1 MKWIPVCFIL
11 FLLGIISCRERSKE
25 VVVSNGVS
33 DTLANIRRHA
43 ITDLRYDLSFDI
55 PESKETAITA
65 REQLAFQYSGTSATP
80 LFLDFKEDPK
90 KIKKILVNGTET
102 LLQHRNE
109 HIVIKGR
116 LLKKGHNTIAID
128 FIAGDQALNRR
139 DDFLYTLFVPD
150 RARTAFPCF
159 DQPDLKAVFNLS
171 LVIPQ
176 HWTAIANGQLRDSII
191 RNGRKT
197 LHFAPSDKISTYL
210 FSFAAGKFHVAR
222 EQWRN
227 GTIEFLYR
235 ETDPEKISNSLT
247 AVFDQYKKVITFYEQ
262 WTGIPYPFQK
272 HGLVAIPDFQFG
284 GMEHPGAILLQASTL
299 FLTKDATEG
308 QLNSRAQLLAHEAAH
323 MWFGDLVTMSWFSD
337 VWMKEV
343 FANFMADKA
352 TATPGH
358 EQGFSL
364 KFLTDHLPPAYAVDR
379 TTGANPIRQPLENLE
394 KAGTLYGGIIYHKSP
409 VMMRQLEELMGAT
422 AFQQGVQQYLKTYAF
437 KNASWPDLIRILDT
451 GTPADLNA
459 WNTVWVNEPGRPVF
473 DYRASYDT
481 AGNQITGFTLSQQPE
496 FGRNRVWPQRL
507 DISFYYEGMVRTIT
521 VSDSMAGQEVPRATE
536 RKRPLFIQF
545 NASGMGYGVWP
556 VDTAMLPHLFTI
568 ENYVSRA
575 SAYITLYENM
585 LNGRYNTPA
594 QLLQLFADG
603 LHKET
608 VELNMRLLTGYI
620 SSIYW
625 NFMPP
630 QQRRQ
635 WTGRLE
641 NSIWSALQQ
650 QKNPNN
656 KKILFG
662 CYQSVFE
669 TEPALARL
677 YAIWYSQD
685 PPADV
690 VLKEEDY
697 TNLAFA
703 LALRDQKSDSI
714 LQQQLRRVKDP
725 DRIQRFRIIMPAL
738 SRGAAVRDAFFA
750 GLKKRENRSNE
761 SAVGAALGYLHHPL
775 RQPAAEK
782 YLEQTLELLPEIQ
795 RTGDIFFPGNWIQS
809 SFGSYQS
816 ASAYEIVSRFLQTH
830 PQVDPHL
837 KAKILQ
843 GTDNLR
849 RARMITP

>member
-1 MKWIPVCFIL
+1 MKWVPVCFLL
-11 FLLGIISCRERSKE
+11 FLLGITSCRERSKE
-25 VVVSNGVS
+25 TAISNGVS
-33 DTLANIRRHA
+33 DTLSNARKH
-43 ITDLRYDLSFDI
+43 TVSDLQYDLLFDI
-55 PESKETAITA
+55 PENKAAPITA
-65 REQLAFQYSGTSATP
+65 REQLHFRYSGKSTTP
-80 LFLDFKEDPK
+80 LLLDFKEDAQK
-90 KIKKILVNGTET
+90 VKKILVNGAET
-102 LLQHRNE
+102 PLQYRNE
-109 HIVIKGR
+109 HIIIEEG
-116 LLKKGHNTIAID
+116 LLKKGRNTIAID
-128 FIAGDQALNRR
+128 FIAGNNALNRR

-159 DQPDLKAVFNLS
+159 DQPDLKAVFNLT

-176 HWTAIANGQLRDSII
+176 HWAAIANGPLQDAAIS
-191 RNGRKT
+191 NGRKT
-197 LHFAPSDKISTYL
+197 LRFKPSDKISTYL
-210 FSFAAGKFHVAR
+210 FSFVAGKFNSAR
-222 EQWRN
+222 EAFGNQE
-227 GTIEFLYR
+227 IEFLYR
-235 ETDPEKISNSLT
+235 ETDSEKISNSLQ
-247 AVFDQYKKVITFYEQ
+247 AIFDEYKKVIRFYEE

-299 FLTKDATEG
+299 FLTRDATEG
-308 QLNSRAQLLAHEAAH
+308 QLNSRSQLLAHEAAH

-352 TATPGH
+352 TTIPGR

-364 KFLTDHLPPAYAVDR
+364 KFLTDHLPPAYAIDR

-409 VMMRQLEELMGAT
+409 VMMRQLEELMGTA
-422 AFQQGVQQYLKTYAF
+422 AFQNGIRQYLKTYAF
-437 KNASWPDLIRILDT
+437 KNASWPDLIRILDA

-459 WNTVWVNEPGRPVF
+459 WNAVWVNEPGRPVF
-473 DYRASYDT
+473 DYQASYDP
-481 AGNQITGFTLSQQPE
+481 AGNQLTGFTVFQQPE
-496 FGRNRVWPQRL
+496 YGRSRVWPQRF
-507 DISFYYEGMVRTIT
+507 DISFYYKGLVRTIT
-521 VSDSMAGQEVPRATE
+521 VSDSLAAQEVPRATE

-603 LHKET
+603 LNKET
-608 VELNMRLLTGYI
+608 IELNMRLLTGYI

-625 NFMPP
+625 NFMLP

-685 PPADV
+685 PPANV

-697 TNLAFA
+697 TSLAFA
-703 LALRDQKSDSI
+703 LVLRNKNGDSI
-714 LQQQLRRVKDP
+714 LQQQLRRIKDP
-725 DRIQRFRIIMPAL
+725 DRVKRFRIIMPAL
-738 SRGAAVRDAFFA
+738 SRDTAVRDAFFS
-750 GLKKRENRSNE
+750 GLQKRENRSNE
-761 SAVGAALGYLHHPL
+761 SAVGTALGYLHHPL
-775 RQPAAEK
+775 RQPSAEK
-782 YLEQTLELLPEIQ
+782 YLEKTLELLPEIQ

-816 ASAYEIVSRFLQTH
+816 ASAFDIVTRFLQTH
-830 PQVDPHL
+830 PQLDPNL

-849 RARMITP
+849 RARMIAR

>member
-1 MKWIPVCFIL
+1 MKWIPVCFFL
-11 FLLGIISCRERSKE
+11 FLLGITSCKERLKE
-25 VVVSNGVS
+25 TAISNGVS
-33 DTLANIRRHA
+33 DTLANARRHA
-43 ITDLRYDLSFDI
+43 ITDLQYELSFDI
-55 PESKETAITA
+55 PENKATPIAA
-65 REQLAFQYSGTSATP
+65 REQVAFRYSGTAVTP
-80 LFLDFKEDPK
+80 LLLDFKADTGQLK
-90 KIKKILVNGTET
+90 KMLVNGKEVPI
-102 LLQHRNE
+102 RYSNE
-109 HIVIKGR
+109 HLVIPEGLLRKGQNAIV
-116 LLKKGHNTIAID
+116 ID
-128 FIAGDQALNRR
+128 FIAGNQALNRR

-159 DQPDLKAVFNLS
+159 DQPDLKAVFKLS

-176 HWTAIANGQLRDSII
+176 HWAAIANGRLRDSVIH
-191 RNGRKT
+191 NGRKT
-197 LHFAPSDKISTYL
+197 LRFAPSDRISTYL
-210 FSFAAGKFHVAR
+210 FSFVAGTFNVAR

-227 GTIEFLYR
+227 DTIEFLYR
-235 ETDPEKISNSLT
+235 ETDAEKTGNSLQ
-247 AVFDQYKKVITFYEQ
+247 AIFDEYKKVIRFYEE

-299 FLTKDATEG
+299 FLTRDATEG
-308 QLNSRAQLLAHEAAH
+308 QLNSRSQLLAHEAAH

-352 TATPGH
+352 TTIPGR

-364 KFLTDHLPPAYAVDR
+364 KFLTDHLPPAYAIDR

-409 VMMRQLEELMGAT
+409 VMMRQLEELMGTT
-422 AFQQGVQQYLKTYAF
+422 AFREGIQQYLKNYAF
-437 KNASWPDLIRILDT
+437 KNASWPDLIRILDAY
-451 GTPADLNA
+451 TPADLNA
-459 WNTVWVNEPGRPVF
+459 WNAVWVNEPGRPVF
-473 DYRASYDT
+473 DYRASYDA
-481 AGNQITGFTLSQQPE
+481 AGNQITGFTVSQQPE
-496 FGRNRVWPQRL
+496 SGRSRVWPQRF
-507 DISFYYEGMVRTIT
+507 DISFYYKGLVRTIT
-521 VSDSMAGQEVPRATE
+521 VGDSLAEQDVPRAAE

-603 LHKET
+603 LRKET

-620 SSIYW
+620 SAIYW
-625 NFMPP
+625 NFMLP

-677 YAIWYSQD
+677 YAIWYSQE
-685 PPADV
+685 PPANV

-697 TNLAFA
+697 TSLAFA
-703 LALRDQKSDSI
+703 LALRGKNSDSV
-714 LQQQLRRVKDP
+714 LQQQLRRIKDP
-725 DRIQRFRIIMPAL
+725 DRVKRFHIIMPAL
-738 SRGAAVRDAFFA
+738 SHDTAVLDAFF
-750 GLKKRENRSNE
+750 LSLQKRENRSNE
-761 SAVGAALGYLHHPL
+761 SAVGTALGYLHHPV
-775 RQPAAEK
+775 RQPSAEK

-816 ASAYEIVSRFLQTH
+816 ASAYAIVTRFLQTH
-830 PQVDPHL
+830 AQLDPNL

-849 RARMITP
+849 RARAIAR